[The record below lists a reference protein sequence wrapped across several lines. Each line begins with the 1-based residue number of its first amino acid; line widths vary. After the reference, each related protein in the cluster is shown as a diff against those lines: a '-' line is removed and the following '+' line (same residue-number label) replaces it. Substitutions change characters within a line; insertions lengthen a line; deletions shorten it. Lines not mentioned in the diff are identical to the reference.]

1 MNEPAGSPSILQR
14 LLALMPDP
22 ALRTKAGLFAMVGVV
37 NASVDFAVFAF
48 CHLYLGLGLVIANIL
63 SWVVA
68 VTGSYVLNSTIT
80 FAAESGRVLR
90 VKDYLS
96 FAASQAAGLLANTV
110 TVVALSYLVPVL
122 VAKFLAIGV
131 SFLVNFSLT
140 HFVVFPA
147 HRAGAPETARKSEPA
162 DR

>member
-1 MNEPAGSPSILQR
+1 MNEPSGSPGLLQR

-22 ALRTKAGLFAMVGVV
+22 AVRTKAGLFAMVGVI

-48 CHLYLGLGLVIANIL
+48 CHLYLGLGLVAANIL

-96 FAASQAAGLLANTV
+96 FAASQAAGLIANTA

-131 SFLVNFSLT
+131 SFVVNFSLT

-147 HRAGAPETARKSEPA
+147 RRAGVPETTK
-162 DR
+162 DRETVDR